1 MTQLMKKR
9 PSDGDH
15 SASVRVHSDQEP
27 RLLEPSKLMAENAT
41 LLAALKSQQ
50 VELEKYRCVQESQQV
65 ELEKYRR
72 VQESKQVE
80 VEKYR
85 RVQESQQVE
94 LEKYRR
100 DYRSLEAEFTKQ
112 RVTLEDLQT
121 ANSKLKQDFQTRHS
135 KYKPNGSFIYKYLVN
150 HALR

>member
-9 PSDGDH
+9 PKDGDH
-15 SASVRVHSDQEP
+15 SASVRVHSDQET
-27 RLLEPSKLMAENAT
+27 RLLEPSKLMAENAS
-41 LLAALKSQQ
+41 LLAALKS
-50 VELEKYRCVQESQQV
+50 KQV

-72 VQESKQVE
+72 VQESQQVE
-80 VEKYR
+80 LEKYH

-121 ANSKLKQDFQTRHS
+121 ANSQLKQDFQTRHS
-135 KYKPNGSFIYKYLVN
+135 KYKPNGSFIYKYLAN